1 MAGVEAGVRPV
12 TGADT
17 TGTDTAGAPDTDAGD
32 APGPGT
38 RPRSRRGLVVG
49 LLVVIALLAV
59 AAGVCAWLLV
69 VRSDD
74 QRTRDDVQA
83 AATAGAQTLLSYDG
97 RKLDAASTAVDDTT
111 TGNFHDDYRRLFDEK
126 VRPNA
131 ERLGARTIARVVG
144 AGWVGWS
151 GSDAQVLVFLNQS
164 TTTNAGERVD
174 TVAATLTMREVDG
187 RWLIA
192 GLDQV

>member
-17 TGTDTAGAPDTDAGD
+17 TGTDTAGAPDTDAAD
-32 APGPGT
+32 TPRPGA
-38 RPRSRRGLVVG
+38 RPRSRRG
-49 LLVVIALLAV
+49 LAV

-69 VRSDD
+69 ARSDD
-74 QRTRDDVQA
+74 QRTRDDVLA

-97 RKLDAASTAVDDTT
+97 RKLDAASTVVDDTT

-174 TVAATLTMREVDG
+174 TVQATLTMREVDG
-187 RWLIA
+187 RWLIT

>member
-1 MAGVEAGVRPV
+1 M